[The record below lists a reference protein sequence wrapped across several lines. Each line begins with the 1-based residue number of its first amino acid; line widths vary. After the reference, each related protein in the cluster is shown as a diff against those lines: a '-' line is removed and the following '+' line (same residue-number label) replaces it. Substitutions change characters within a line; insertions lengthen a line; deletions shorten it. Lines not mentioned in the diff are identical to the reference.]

1 MDQPSGVGS
10 AAASTRRWRRL
21 AGLASSVA
29 TVLVLMP
36 LTGRTEDAAQSRLA
50 IIGTADVV
58 LYGQA
63 GYCGSMTSF
72 DKGNTGGVLIAAGQ
86 RTWVRLRHQRDCVG
100 DFSFVP
106 APGRA
111 YILRA
116 GTDRA
121 NCLAEFFLVHPG
133 QAPSRV
139 KLDTEG
145 RRSCLFPGNH
155 ESAPSAPPTGSE
167 GGLPTPP

>member
-1 MDQPSGVGS
+1 MDKPGGVGS
-10 AAASTRRWRRL
+10 TAAPAQHWR
-21 AGLASSVA
+21 GLAIAVGCVA
-29 TVLVLMP
+29 TALMP
-36 LTGRTEDAAQSRLA
+36 FAAHCEEEAAPSRLA

-63 GYCGSMTSF
+63 GYCGAMTSY
-72 DKGNTGGVLIAAGQ
+72 DRANTGGVLIGGGK
-86 RTWVRLRHQRDCVG
+86 RVWIRLRHQRDCVS
-100 DFSFVP
+100 DFSFMP

-116 GTDRA
+116 GTERA

-139 KLDTEG
+139 NLDIEG
-145 RRSCLFPGNH
+145 RRSCLFPGNY
-155 ESAPSAPPTGSE
+155 EPANQGS
-167 GGLPTPP
+167 PTPTRP